1 MERTKLPTLEEAIT
15 TDEALELAE
24 LEKLA
29 ERARQDGIV
38 LHIRQCIHFR
48 KWGAHRRQVLHPKV
62 GSRLLAMGA
71 VVVAPGETFGAQEGP
86 HHHRLSEDTVF
97 IVEGEGRFLLGDE
110 WVPIKAGDVV
120 HIPPLVP
127 HCVENT
133 GSVPLVTIGGQT
145 PIDLDYQRVVGTWP

>member
-1 MERTKLPTLEEAIT
+1 MRTLEENIT
-15 TDEALELAE
+15 ADEALELSE

-29 ERARQDGIV
+29 EQARQEGTV
-38 LHIRQCIHFR
+38 LHIKQAIHFR

-71 VVVAPGETFGAQEGP
+71 VVIGPGQTFGAQEGP

-97 IVEGEGRFLLGDE
+97 IVSGRGRFLLGAE
-110 WVPIKAGDVV
+110 WFPVKAGDVV

-127 HCVENT
+127 HCIENT
-133 GSVPLVTIGGQT
+133 GDEPLITVGGQT
-145 PIDLDYQRVVGTWP
+145 PIDLDYQRVVGIWP

>member
-1 MERTKLPTLEEAIT
+1 MPTLQEAIT
-15 TDEALELAE
+15 ADSALELSE

-29 ERARQDGIV
+29 PAAREKGAV
-38 LHIRQCIHFR
+38 FHISEAVHFG

-71 VVVAPGETFGAQEGP
+71 IVIGPGETFGAQGGP
-86 HHHRLSEDTVF
+86 HHHRLSEDTIF
-97 IVEGEGRFLLGDE
+97 IVEGEGRFFLGDE
-110 WVPIKAGDVV
+110 WFPVRAGDVV
-120 HIPPLVP
+120 HVPPLVP

-133 GSVPLVTIGGQT
+133 GHVPLVTIGGQT